1 MPIMSVSSH
10 TIITWLRIAPKT
22 KMATPTKPILYPGF
36 KIRNDVSVVSR
47 LEKIYFTEIYSLSN
61 GKVFYLFLSVK
72 PNEVLDQ
79 KGKIDLV
86 KISSDGID
94 YIGAIVDAH
103 SQDHLIKIVDELTNL
118 RGFDCIA
125 GMRELKETLIAE
137 VINPLRDPERFRKFK
152 VSIPN
157 GIILYGPP
165 GCGKTFI
172 VRKLAEELGYNF
184 VEVKHSDL
192 ATPYIHGSVGNIG
205 KVFAQARDNAPAI
218 VFFDEISGLVPN
230 RQNLH
235 GEGSHK
241 EEEVNEFLMQLNDAA
256 DNRILVVGAT
266 NFIDRIDPAILR
278 PGRMDKKIYVSPP
291 DLEARKELF
300 KLGLSGRPYDKDI
313 DFGELAEKTEGFSSA
328 DIIEGVVEGSAR
340 IAANMNDTA
349 IDQSLLEKEMEK
361 IKPVVEEKAHIGFGT

>member
-1 MPIMSVSSH
+1 MSN
-10 TIITWLRIAPKT
+10 I
-22 KMATPTKPILYPGF
+22 TKPILYPGF
-36 KIRNDVSVVSR
+36 KIKGDVIIVARTDKV
-47 LEKIYFTEIYSLSN
+47 YFTEIYSLSD
-61 GKVFYLFLSVK
+61 GKYFYLFLSVK
-72 PNEVLDQ
+72 PNEVVDQ
-79 KGKIDLV
+79 KDKIELA
-86 KISSDGID
+86 KISSNGND
-94 YIGAIVDAH
+94 YIGAIVANH
-103 SQDHLIKIVDELTNL
+103 SQSQLVKIVDELTNL

-125 GMRELKETLIAE
+125 GMRELKEVLIAE
-137 VINPLRDPERFRKFK
+137 VINPLRDPERFKKFK

-184 VEVKHSDL
+184 VQVKHSDL

-205 KVFAQARDNAPAI
+205 KVFANAQDNAPAI

-230 RQNLH
+230 RQNLQ

-241 EEEVNEFLMQLNDAA
+241 EEEINEFLMQLNDAA

-291 DLEARKELF
+291 DFEARKELF
-300 KLGLSGRPYDKDI
+300 KLGLSGRPYDKAI
-313 DFGELAEKTEGFSSA
+313 DFDELAEKTDGYSSA
-328 DIIEGVVEGSAR
+328 DIIEGVVEGAAR

-349 IDQSLLEKEMEK
+349 IDQKLLKKEMEK
-361 IKPVVEEKAHIGFGT
+361 VKPVVEEKSKIGFSR

>member
-1 MPIMSVSSH
+1 MSN
-10 TIITWLRIAPKT
+10 T
-22 KMATPTKPILYPGF
+22 TKPILYPGF
-36 KIRNDVSVVSR
+36 KIKGDITIVARIDKV
-47 LEKIYFTEIYSLSN
+47 YFTEIYSLSN
-61 GKVFYLFLSVK
+61 GSYFYLFLSVK
-72 PNEVLDQ
+72 PNEAVDQ
-79 KGKIDLV
+79 KDKLELV
-86 KISSDGID
+86 KISANNID
-94 YIGAIVDAH
+94 YIGAIVETH
-103 SQDHLIKIVDELTNL
+103 SQTKMVKIVDELTNL

-125 GMRELKETLIAE
+125 GMHELKETLIAE
-137 VINPLRDPERFRKFK
+137 VINPLRDPERFKKFK

-184 VEVKHSDL
+184 VQVKHSDL

-205 KVFAQARDNAPAI
+205 KVFANAQDNAPAI

-230 RQNLH
+230 RQNLQ

-241 EEEVNEFLMQLNDAA
+241 EEEINEFLMQLNDAA

-291 DLEARKELF
+291 DFEARKELF
-300 KLGLSGRPYDKDI
+300 KLGLSGRPYDKAI
-313 DFGELAEKTEGFSSA
+313 DFDELAEKTDGYSSA
-328 DIIEGVVEGSAR
+328 DIIEGVIEGSAR
-340 IAANMNDTA
+340 IAANMNDSL
-349 IDQSLLEKEMEK
+349 IDQKLLEKEMGK
-361 IKPVVEEKAHIGFGT
+361 IKPVEEEKPRIGFTN